1 MSLWHPEKTI
11 DYKQIA
17 DVLIF
22 GKTPTSSGMFLN
34 ILLPLQ
40 SLPGTTRSYGSMVLW
55 RNRFLFILRGHNSTE
70 LWCYDI
76 EKNVFRTLA
85 LAPTA
90 IYYGSL
96 VGVHADRYL
105 YTCRGYDGA
114 AVAATTTFYRYDIW
128 TNTWA
133 TVAAIPDAVDYTG
146 GAAVYDGSRYI
157 YLLRGG
163 GTSDFYRYDCTTNT
177 WATMASLP
185 VTVSYPS
192 NLVKAGNYL
201 YVLVGNATAYFYRYD
216 IANNTWTA
224 MADAPSATR
233 AGALA
238 WDGGDYI
245 YALRGYALKDFF
257 RYRISTNTWETLLP
271 APAATEWGGLC
282 YYNSPA
288 LGDIIFVK
296 RGNVTVDWWIYKV

>member
-11 DYKQIA
+11 DYKQMA
-17 DVLIF
+17 EVLVF
-22 GKTPTSSGMFLN
+22 GKTPTSGGMFLN

-55 RNRFLFILRGHNSTE
+55 RNRFLFILQGNNASGF
-70 LWCYDI
+70 WCYDI
-76 EKNVFRTLA
+76 EKGVFRTLA
-85 LAPTA
+85 SPPTA

-105 YTCRGYDGA
+105 YTCRGYDGT
-114 AVAATTTFYRYDIW
+114 AATTYFYRYDIW

-133 TVAAIPDAVDYTG
+133 TVAAIPGAVDHTG
-146 GAAVYDGSRYI
+146 GAAVYDGSRYV

-163 GTSDFYRYDCTTNT
+163 GTSYFYRYDCDANT
-177 WATMASLP
+177 WTTRASIP
-185 VTVSYPS
+185 VTIDRPS
-192 NLVKAGNYL
+192 NLVKVGDYL
-201 YVLVGNATAYFYRYD
+201 YVLAGGGTAYFYRYD
-216 IANNTWTA
+216 IINNTWTA
-224 MADAPSATR
+224 MANTPLATR

-245 YALRGYALKDFF
+245 YALRGIGLNEFF
-257 RYRISTNTWETLLP
+257 RYRISTNTWETLLR
-271 APAATEWGGLC
+271 APAYTEWGGLC

-288 LGDIIFVK
+288 LGDIIFV
-296 RGNVTVDWWIYKV
+296 RQGYGSTAWWIYKI